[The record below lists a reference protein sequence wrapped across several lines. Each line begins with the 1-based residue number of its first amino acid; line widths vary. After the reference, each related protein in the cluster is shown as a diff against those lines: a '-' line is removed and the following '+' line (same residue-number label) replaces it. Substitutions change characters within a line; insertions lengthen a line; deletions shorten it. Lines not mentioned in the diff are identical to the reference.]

1 MSKYIT
7 LSHISLINIIICII
21 YRIHACVV
29 DVNAMQVLLDVETS
43 VRRISDMKYKAT
55 TISCVLFD
63 RHH

>member
-7 LSHISLINIIICII
+7 LSQSSLNIIICNIH
-21 YRIHACVV
+21 RIRTRVV

-43 VRRISDMKYKAT
+43 VRRILDMEYEAT
-55 TISCVLFD
+55 TLSCVLFD

>member
-7 LSHISLINIIICII
+7 LSHTSLINIIICII
-21 YRIHACVV
+21 HARIV
-29 DVNAMQVLLDVETS
+29 DVNATQVLLDVETS